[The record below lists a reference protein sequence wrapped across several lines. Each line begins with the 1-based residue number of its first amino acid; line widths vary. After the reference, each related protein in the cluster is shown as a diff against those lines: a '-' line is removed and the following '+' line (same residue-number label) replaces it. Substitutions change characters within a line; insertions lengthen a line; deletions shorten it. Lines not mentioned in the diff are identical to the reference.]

1 MPEILITLAIIVIKV
16 VTFTFLVVLPLVP
29 LSVYFERRFSAIIQD
44 RVGPNRVG
52 IPLTLFGAKKD
63 FHFFGLIQPI
73 ADGIKLFLK
82 EDFTPNHVRKAFY
95 WLAPALTVVPAL
107 ITVCVVPFGPDVTLF
122 GHTEK
127 LVIAD
132 IDIGPLFIF
141 AISSLTV
148 YGITLAGWASN
159 SKFPF
164 IGGVRSTAQMISY
177 EICLGLS
184 IIPVLLYFGELNL
197 SNIVEEQAKNGWLL
211 LPLWNE
217 AGNILSAGYWA
228 TCGPQWLFFIPA
240 FIAFLIFTI
249 SIFAETNRMPFD
261 LPECETELV
270 GGYHT
275 EYSSMKFAMFFMGEY
290 AAMVIGSALI
300 ITLFLGGWSFG
311 FGLDDAIANFAI
323 GDFKIG
329 GLIHVGIFLGKLIA
343 FILFFILVRWT
354 VPRFRYDQLMKLG
367 WVIFFE
373 AALINVFLAAL
384 IIAAPEFKTTI
395 IASGSV
401 LLVVV
406 TTAVIWVAKVSEPPA
421 KILRA

>member
-1 MPEILITLAIIVIKV
+1 MTDLLFQLAIIMVKI
-16 VTFTFLVVLPLVP
+16 VTLTFIVVLPLVP
-29 LSVYFERRFSAIIQD
+29 LSVYFERRFSAVIQD

-52 IPLTLFGAKKD
+52 IPLSLFGAKKD
-63 FHFFGLIQPI
+63 FHFFGLVQPM

-82 EDFTPNHVRKAFY
+82 EDFTPAYVRKAFY

-107 ITVCVVPFGPDVTLF
+107 ITVCVIPFGSPISIF

-132 IDIGPLFIF
+132 IDVGPLFVF
-141 AISSLTV
+141 AIASLSV
-148 YGITLAGWASN
+148 YGITLAGWSSN
-159 SKFPF
+159 SKYPF
-164 IGGVRSTAQMISY
+164 VGGVRSTAQMISY
-177 EICLGLS
+177 EISLGLS

-197 SNIVEEQAKNGWLL
+197 GKIVQYQADHGWLL
-211 LPLWNE
+211 LPLWKN
-217 AGNILSAGYWA
+217 GQLSLPDVQTA
-228 TCGPQWLFFIPA
+228 LFWIPA
-240 FIAFLIFTI
+240 FIAFIIFTI

-275 EYSSMKFAMFFMGEY
+275 EYSSMKFALFFMGEY

-300 ITLFLGGWSFG
+300 VTLFLGGWSIG
-311 FGLDDAIANFAI
+311 FGLDPLISNLAI
-323 GDFKIG
+323 GPFQIG
-329 GLIHVGIFLGKLIA
+329 GLIHLGIFMAKLLA

-384 IIAAPEFKTTI
+384 ILAAPELTI
-395 IASGSV
+395 AILGIGAV
-401 LLVVV
+401 LLLAV
-406 TTAVIWVAKVSEPPA
+406 TAAVIWVAKVSEEHPKP
-421 KILRA
+421 LRA

>member
-1 MPEILITLAIIVIKV
+1 MPELLIQLAIIITKIV
-16 VTFTFLVVLPLVP
+16 VLTFMVVLPLVP
-29 LSVYFERRFSAIIQD
+29 ISVYFERRFSAIIQD

-52 IPLTLFGAKKD
+52 IPLTLLGFKKD
-63 FHFFGLIQPI
+63 FHFFGLIQPV

-95 WLAPALTVVPAL
+95 WMAPALTVVPAL
-107 ITVCVVPFGPDVTLF
+107 ITVCVVPFGSPITLF

-132 IDIGPLFIF
+132 LDVGPLFVF
-141 AISSLTV
+141 AVSSLTV
-148 YGITLAGWASN
+148 YGITLAGWSSN

-177 EICLGLS
+177 EISLGLS

-197 SNIVEEQAKNGWLL
+197 GKIVQHQADNGWLL
-211 LPLWNE
+211 LPLWKNGQLGLPDLQT
-217 AGNILSAGYWA
+217 A
-228 TCGPQWLFFIPA
+228 LFWIPA
-240 FIAFLIFTI
+240 VISFLIFTI

-275 EYSSMKFAMFFMGEY
+275 EYSSMKFALFFMGEY
-290 AAMVIGSALI
+290 AAMVIGSAMVV
-300 ITLFLGGWSFG
+300 TLFLGGWSLG
-311 FGLDDAIANFAI
+311 FGLDRLLLQDSGGNWLWFSGFIHI
-323 GDFKIG
+323 GC
-329 GLIHVGIFLGKLIA
+329 FLTKLVA

-384 IIAAPEFKTTI
+384 IIAAPELTAVI
-395 IASGSV
+395 IGIGAV
-401 LLVVV
+401 LLIAV
-406 TTAVIWVAKVSEPPA
+406 TAAVIWVAKVSEEPVKP
-421 KILRA
+421 LRV